1 MIAEYVAVIVGGYLL
16 GSIPSGLIL
25 GRLKGVDVRQ
35 YGSGKTGT
43 TNVLRTI
50 GKKYAVI
57 ALSADV
63 LKGVIAVLIGGYIIG
78 SPAGEMAAG
87 FAAIAGHDW
96 SVFIKFQGGRGVAT
110 TMGAVLPMEP
120 LAAVASIGIFV
131 FVIAL
136 TRYVSL
142 GSMMGTL
149 SAVALVAAFAAVDR
163 VPVEYAIYA
172 GVASG
177 LIMIQ
182 HKANLTRL
190 LSGTENKLGQKAEK
204 LDTG

>member
-1 MIAEYVAVIVGGYLL
+1 MIAEYIAVIAGSYLL
-16 GSIPSGLIL
+16 GSIPSGLVL
-25 GRLKGVDVRQ
+25 GKLKGVDVRQ

-43 TNVLRTI
+43 TNVLRTV

-57 ALSADV
+57 ALVADV
-63 LKGVIAVLIGGYIIG
+63 LKGVIAVLIGGYVIG

-87 FAAIAGHDW
+87 LAAIAGHNW

-110 TMGAVLPMEP
+110 SVGGVLPMEP
-120 LAAVASIGIFV
+120 LAAAAGIGVFV
-131 FVIAL
+131 LVIAL

-149 SAVALVAAFAAVDR
+149 GAVALVATLVAVDR
-163 VPVEYAIYA
+163 VPVEYVIYVS
-172 GVASG
+172 VAFA
-177 LIMIQ
+177 LIVIQ

-190 LSGTENKLGQKAEK
+190 LSGTENRLGQKAKK
-204 LDTG
+204 LETG